1 MSLEGYRVA
10 RRNDGD
16 HAGSWG
22 FYSDARNRWL
32 DLVYPTEREATETM
46 KAVGAKP
53 RTRQVR

>member
-10 RRNDGD
+10 KRDDGE

-46 KAVGAKP
+46 KAVGGKP
-53 RTRQVR
+53 RTR

>member
-10 RRNDGD
+10 KRNNGD
-16 HAGSWG
+16 RAGSWG

-46 KAVGAKP
+46 KAVGTNP
-53 RTRQVR
+53 STR

>member
-10 RRNDGD
+10 KRTDGD

-22 FYSDARNRWL
+22 FYSDVRNRWL

-46 KAVGAKP
+46 KAVEGNP
-53 RTRQVR
+53 RTR